1 MRTKLAAVI
10 TAAAVTLTPVTVA
23 NAQELSSQVETSSE
37 KLPSTFTGS
46 SSGSSTGSSVPV
58 PQRTESTALNI
69 ILDVLI
75 SVGVWAGLGSFY
87 GSVIAPHIPHFN
99 IYDVLPFLRG

>member
-10 TAAAVTLTPVTVA
+10 TATAVTLTPVTVA

-37 KLPSTFTGS
+37 NLSSAFTGS

-58 PQRTESTALNI
+58 PQRTESTVLNI
-69 ILDVLI
+69 IRDVLV

>member
-10 TAAAVTLTPVTVA
+10 TATAVTLTPVTVA

-37 KLPSTFTGS
+37 NLSSSFTGS
-46 SSGSSTGSSVPV
+46 SSGSSVPV

-69 ILDVLI
+69 FLDVLI

>member
-10 TAAAVTLTPVTVA
+10 TATAVTLTPVTVA

-37 KLPSTFTGS
+37 NLSSSFTGS

-58 PQRTESTALNI
+58 PQRTESTVLNI
-69 ILDVLI
+69 IRDVLI

>member
-23 NAQELSSQVETSSE
+23 NAQVENLS
-37 KLPSTFTGS
+37 STFTGS

-58 PQRTESTALNI
+58 PQRTESTVLNI
-69 ILDVLI
+69 IRDVLV